1 VDASGNTAVFD
12 QYVTVT
18 DNENP
23 TVTCPAN
30 ITLPNTTG
38 LCSRVVT
45 YTASPNDNCGVL
57 STVFTPPS
65 GSSFPVG
72 TTSVL
77 LRVTDV
83 NGNSATCNFNVTI
96 NDSQAPA
103 ITACAP
109 NITFPPNT
117 AVCKGKLSGCAAVAL
132 GAPTATDNCTAAGS
146 LVKTPRVGNASGAV
160 VTSATVFNM
169 PTNTVHW
176 TVTDATGNST
186 TCLQTVTIASTK
198 PVVTSVVPSSTVFFM
213 GGTITVTASWT
224 GDCNQLYSWTMNWD
238 DGTSGAIQNSSANV
252 LSDGSGNASVTLT
265 HTFPNSEVAE
275 PKFSVKELCG
285 NKVSDY
291 VGGVSSIQYL
301 IVSTTQ
307 TARTTAGG
315 YYWFPSTGFPSSFVG
330 SRINVGD
337 AIGMF
342 QNGNSNNITYKGEF
356 QSNRHQVNDFRVHTS
371 NTHAASTMEF
381 YVVQGCTLAFFK
393 TAARLNGNTG
403 YKLTVW
409 QTDKDRVPAVGNR
422 IRVKVTQD
430 SNGAIVFDTQP
441 GASDAVLPSTT
452 LAQGTIKIHNNAG
465 SGCTAKELMS
475 DGTGDELLQN
485 IPNPFAGQTE
495 IGFTVPADGKYTLKV
510 YNYVGEE
517 VATLFDSDAVEGE
530 SYKVKFDGSALQ
542 SGIYLYTLSG
552 DEFRATRR
560 MNIIK

>member
-1 VDASGNTAVFD
+1 VD
-12 QYVTVT
+12 

-23 TVTCPAN
+23 TITCPTN
-30 ITLPNTTG
+30 ITQPNTTG

-45 YTASPNDNCGVL
+45 YSASVGDNCGVQ

-72 TTSVL
+72 TTNVL
-77 LRVTDV
+77 ARVTDV
-83 NGNSATCNFNVTI
+83 HGNTATCTFNVTI
-96 NDSQAPA
+96 NDTQAPS

-109 NITFPPNT
+109 AITFPPNT
-117 AVCKGKLSGCAAVAL
+117 ATCKGKLSGCAAVPL
-132 GAPTATDNCTAAGS
+132 GAPTATDNCTSAGS
-146 LVKTPRVGNASGAV
+146 LVKTPRVGNAGGAI
-160 VTSATVFNM
+160 VTSSTIFNM

-176 TVTDATGNST
+176 TVTDAAGNSS

-198 PVVTSVVPSSTVFFM
+198 PVVTSVAPSSTVFFM
-213 GGTITVTASWT
+213 GTSITVTASWQ
-224 GDCNQLYSWTMNWD
+224 GDCNQLFSWTMNWD
-238 DGTSGAIQNSSANV
+238 DGTSGAIQNSTSNV
-252 LSDGSGNASVTLT
+252 MSDGNGFASVTLT

-307 TARTTAGG
+307 TSRTTAGG

-330 SRINVGD
+330 SRMNVGNTV
-337 AIGMF
+337 GMF
-342 QNGNSNNITYKGEF
+342 QNGNSNNISYKGEF
-356 QSNRHQVNDFRVHTS
+356 QSNRHQINDFRVHTS
-371 NTHAASTMEF
+371 NNHSASTMEF
-381 YVVQGCTLAFFK
+381 YVVQGCSLAFFK

-409 QTDKDRVPAVGNR
+409 QTDRDRVPAVGNR

-430 SNGAIVFDTQP
+430 SNGAIVYDTQP
-441 GASDAVLPSTT
+441 GASDAVLPSTS
-452 LAQGTIKIHNNAG
+452 LANGSIKIHNNAS
-465 SGCTAKELMS
+465 SGCTAKELAEAGM
-475 DGTGDELLQN
+475 GDELLQN
-485 IPNPFAGQTE
+485 IPNPFSGQTE

-517 VATLFDSDAVEGE
+517 VATLFDGDAVEGE
-530 SYKVKFDGSALQ
+530 SYQVKFDGSVLQ
-542 SGIYLYTLSG
+542 SGIYLYSLTNG
-552 DEFRATRR
+552 EFRATRR